1 VKKVKLEEIYSK
13 LYASFG
19 PQHWWPAEN
28 SFEVIVGAI
37 LTQNTAWTN
46 VEKAITNLKKAG
58 LLDAHKLYQL
68 PQKKLAALI
77 RPAGFYNIKARRLK
91 EFLNFFSAHYRLNL
105 EKMLSVPVST
115 MRRQLLAV
123 HGIGAETADS
133 ILLYALA
140 KPSFVVDNY
149 TKRILSRHKLIQS
162 DADYAQV
169 QALFMQQLKKN
180 SKLFNE
186 FHALLVRLAKDFCLK
201 NKPRCAICPLKKIS

>member
-1 VKKVKLEEIYSK
+1 MKQPKLKKIYRK

-37 LTQNTAWTN
+37 LTQNTAWVN
-46 VEKAITNLKKAG
+46 VEKAIANLRKAG
-58 LLDAHKLYQL
+58 MLDAHKLSLL

-91 EFLNFFSAHYRLNL
+91 EFLNFFSACYQLDLKR
-105 EKMLSVPVST
+105 MQRVPLSGL
-115 MRRQLLAV
+115 RRQLLSV

-140 KPSFVVDNY
+140 KPSFVVDSY
-149 TKRILSRHKLIQS
+149 TKRILGRHKLIQP
-162 DADYAQV
+162 DADYTQV
-169 QALFMQQLKKN
+169 QNLFTRELKKD

-201 NKPRCAICPLKKIS
+201 NKPRCAICPLKKIN